1 MKVYVIEKGLYSD
14 RYIIGVTDSE
24 ETAKIIQKQYD
35 RNNDTCYTEYDTDS
49 FKVVKP
55 MGYTIFYDTRT
66 GAWYGYPDE
75 YGVHNYTQSKYLGKE
90 ANRSNYTTENYAVL
104 ANSLDQAIK
113 IAQDM
118 QMMRLAE
125 ENNLL

>member
-14 RYIIGVTDSE
+14 HYIIGVTDSK
-24 ETAKIIQKQYD
+24 ETAITIQKQYD
-35 RNNDTCYTEYDTDS
+35 RDNDTSYTEYDTDD

-55 MGYTIFYDTRT
+55 MGYTVFYNTRT
-66 GAWYGYPDE
+66 GAWGGYID
-75 YGVHNYTQSKYLGKE
+75 GHDVHNYTQSEYLG
-90 ANRSNYTTENYAVL
+90 ENTYGNDIREYYGIL
-104 ANSLDQAIK
+104 ADSLDQAIK

-118 QMMRLAE
+118 RMMRLAK

>member
-1 MKVYVIEKGLYSD
+1 MKVYVIEKGYYSD

-35 RNNDTCYTEYDTDS
+35 ENNDTDYTEYDTDR
-49 FKVVKP
+49 FKVIKP
-55 MGYTIFYDTRT
+55 MGYSVYYNTKTSVWD
-66 GAWYGYPDE
+66 GYPNS
-75 YGVHNYTQSKYLGKE
+75 YNAHNYTQSKYLGE
-90 ANRSNYTTENYAVL
+90 ETNLSNHTTENYAIL